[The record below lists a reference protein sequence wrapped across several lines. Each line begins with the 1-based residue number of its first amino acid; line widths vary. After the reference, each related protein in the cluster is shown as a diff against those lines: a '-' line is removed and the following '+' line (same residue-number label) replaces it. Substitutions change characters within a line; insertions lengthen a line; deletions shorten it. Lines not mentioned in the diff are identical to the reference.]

1 MNHLVLL
8 PGTLCD
14 HRLFAG
20 QIPALREADWE
31 TAVGDL
37 TRDDSIGGMAERILD
52 WAPDRFALAG
62 LSLGGVAAMEICRR
76 APERITGLAL
86 LDTNHRPVTDAQRAA
101 WRRWAALVRE
111 GRFDEVRGEVAG
123 LMSARLDEEPIRRL
137 IDDMARS
144 VGPQAFLR
152 QNAAQ
157 DTRSDNRAILA
168 ALTVPALVLCGER
181 DEVCPVS
188 THREMAELI
197 PEAELAVVAGAGHL
211 SAIDRPRPV
220 TEALRGWLRK
230 IPTPIPAGSRS
241 GRN

>member
-1 MNHLVLL
+1 MKNLVLL

-20 QIPALREADWE
+20 QVPALREADWDP
-31 TAVGDL
+31 AIGDL

-76 APERITGLAL
+76 APERIIGLAL

-101 WRRWAALVRE
+101 WRRWGALAGE
-111 GRFDEVRGEVAG
+111 GRFDEVRGEIAG

-137 IDDMARS
+137 IDDMALS
-144 VGPQAFLR
+144 VGRRAFLR

-157 DTRSDNRAILA
+157 DTRSDNRAALA
-168 ALTVPALVLCGER
+168 ELTVPALVLCGER

-197 PEAELAVVAGAGHL
+197 PGAELAVVAGAGHL

-220 TEALRGWLRK
+220 AEALRGWLRK
-230 IPTPIPAGSRS
+230 ISTPIPAGTRS
-241 GRN
+241 GN

>member
-1 MNHLVLL
+1 MKHLALL

-20 QIPALREADWE
+20 QIPALREADWDP
-31 TAVGDL
+31 AIGDL

-62 LSLGGVAAMEICRR
+62 LSLGGVVAMEICRR
-76 APERITGLAL
+76 APERIIGLAL

-101 WRRWAALVRE
+101 WRRWGALAGE
-111 GRFDEVRGEVAG
+111 GRFDEVRAEVAG

-144 VGPQAFLR
+144 VGRRAFLR

-157 DTRSDNRAILA
+157 DTRSDNRAALA
-168 ALTVPALVLCGER
+168 ELTVPALVLCGER

-197 PEAELAVVAGAGHL
+197 PGAELAVVAGAGHL
-211 SAIDRPRPV
+211 SSIDRTRAV
-220 TEALRGWLRK
+220 AEALRGWLRK
-230 IPTPIPAGSRS
+230 ISIPIPAGTRS
-241 GRN
+241 GN